1 MTLLLT
7 KIMAGISGLGGWIIS
22 DAEWDN
28 ILGAE
33 DSGSVLREQF
43 GWVIDVVDAISYV
56 LIPLLIV
63 VGAAGIIYSV
73 ILGVNMARA
82 DSTEKREEAKKR
94 LINVIIG
101 LAVMI
106 GLILF
111 FVLFIKF
118 VIPAFFPQT
127 EIQP

>member
-1 MTLLLT
+1 M
-7 KIMAGISGLGGWIIS
+7 
-22 DAEWDN
+22 
-28 ILGAE
+28 
-33 DSGSVLREQF
+33 
-43 GWVIDVVDAISYV
+43 
-56 LIPLLIV
+56 LIV
-63 VGAAGIIYSV
+63 VGAAGIIYAV

-118 VIPAFFPQT
+118 VIPAFFPQS